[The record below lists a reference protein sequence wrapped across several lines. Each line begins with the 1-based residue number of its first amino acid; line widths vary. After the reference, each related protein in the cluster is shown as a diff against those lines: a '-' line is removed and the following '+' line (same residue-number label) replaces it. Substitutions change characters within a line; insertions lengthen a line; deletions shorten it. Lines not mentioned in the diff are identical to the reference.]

1 MAQPT
6 MQSVIDMARMT
17 LNDDDKARDTD
28 ADLLVYAN
36 TGLDEAYRL
45 RPDLFMGSFASTAL
59 TEGHQKALAD
69 AFPIDARF
77 RRAVADYIVGMAE
90 VTDDEHQNSGR
101 AGALLTKF
109 EKGLSQ

>member
-6 MQSVIDMARMT
+6 MQSVVDMARMT

-28 ADLLVYAN
+28 ADMLVYAN
-36 TGLDEAYRL
+36 AALDEVYKL
-45 RPDLFMGSFASTAL
+45 RPDLFLGQYTATAL
-59 TEGHQKALAD
+59 TDGHQKALVD
-69 AFPIDARF
+69 PFPIDARF

-101 AGALLTKF
+101 AGALLAKF
-109 EKGLSQ
+109 EKGLLA